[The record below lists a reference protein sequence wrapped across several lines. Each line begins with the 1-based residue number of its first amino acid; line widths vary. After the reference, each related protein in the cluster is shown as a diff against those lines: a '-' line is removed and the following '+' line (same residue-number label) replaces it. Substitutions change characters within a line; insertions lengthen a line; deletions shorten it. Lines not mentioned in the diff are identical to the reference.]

1 VARLAV
7 LLLFVAAFAPAA
19 VIGALPL
26 VLLTVVT
33 VTATL
38 AALVLALPQREPVVL
53 PSEVDDRS

>member
-1 VARLAV
+1 MARLAL

-26 VLLTVVT
+26 VVLTVVT
-33 VTATL
+33 VTAML

-53 PSEVDDRS
+53 PGEVDDRS